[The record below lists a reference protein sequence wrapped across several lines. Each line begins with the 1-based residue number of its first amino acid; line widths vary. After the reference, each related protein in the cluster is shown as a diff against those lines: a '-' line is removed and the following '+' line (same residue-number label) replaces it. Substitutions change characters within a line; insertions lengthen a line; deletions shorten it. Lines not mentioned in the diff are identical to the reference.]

1 MSAGGNGPARR
12 DELACDAALFGLD
25 AAELAELEALE
36 ALDGDQARLELEL
49 VAGEIAALGYE
60 ARREGEPALPAALAA
75 KIVAQS
81 PAIAAERGPA
91 VAAERSPAVA
101 AERADAKVIPFPVA
115 TPPSSTV
122 QQSLPRKRASL
133 LPWLVAAAA
142 IVIAIAGWLRREAPP
157 VTVIPPGPS
166 APIASAPKPEVV
178 RPDTPAA
185 AREALLAITGTT
197 QTAWKATTDASAKG
211 AGGDVIWHS
220 GVQRGF
226 MRFTGL
232 AANDPATSQYQL
244 WIFDAERDERYPVD
258 GGVFDVGPS
267 GEIVVPIAA
276 KLHVNSPKLF
286 AVTVE
291 KPGGVVVSK
300 RERIVLTASL
310 PPT

>member
-1 MSAGGNGPARR
+1 MSASGNSPARR

-36 ALDGDQARLELEL
+36 GDQARLDLEL
-49 VAGEIAALGYE
+49 AAGEIAALGYE

-75 KIVAQS
+75 KILAQS
-81 PAIAAERGPA
+81 PA

-101 AERADAKVIPFPVA
+101 AERTDAEVIP
-115 TPPSSTV
+115 
-122 QQSLPRKRASL
+122 LPRKRASL

-142 IVIAIAGWLRREAPP
+142 IVLAIAGWLRREAPP
-157 VTVIPPGPS
+157 VTVTPPVPS

-220 GVQRGF
+220 GAQRGF

-258 GGVFDVGPS
+258 GGVFDVGPT
-267 GEIVVPIAA
+267 GEVVVPIAA